1 MRYIIRIFLRGDI
14 YYADLERGVDSEQEG
29 YLPVVIIQNNVG
41 NEHSP
46 TVIVAAITSQKSG
59 KEKTADPLLCW
70 NRLRHGTGLE

>member
-14 YYADLERGVDSEQEG
+14 YYADLERSVDSEQEV

-41 NEHSP
+41 NKHSP

-59 KEKTADPLLCW
+59 KEKLPI
-70 NRLRHGTGLE
+70 HYYVGTDCGMERV